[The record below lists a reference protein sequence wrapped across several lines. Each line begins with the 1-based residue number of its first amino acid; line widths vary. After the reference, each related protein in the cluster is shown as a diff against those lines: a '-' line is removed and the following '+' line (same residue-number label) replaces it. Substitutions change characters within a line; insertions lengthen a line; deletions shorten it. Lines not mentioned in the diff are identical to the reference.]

1 MSSEHRRH
9 ARKAISV
16 EFKGTEASGVG
27 ELLFEAADLSAGG
40 TFLKAELLLEQGERL
55 WLSFRVPGMPKPL
68 KAEGRV
74 KWVRRFPEG
83 AEPSGMGVEFEQIAD
98 DDRAVLAKYLEA

>member
-1 MSSEHRRH
+1 MSAEHRRH
-9 ARKAISV
+9 TRKAISV

-27 ELLFEAADLSAGG
+27 ELLFEASDLSAGG
-40 TFLKAELLLEQGERL
+40 TFLKADLLLEQGERL
-55 WLSFRVPGMPKPL
+55 WLSFKVPGMPKQM

-83 AEPSGMGVEFEQIAD
+83 GEPSGMGVEFEQIGE
-98 DDRAVLAKYLEA
+98 DDRAVLSKYLGA

>member
-1 MSSEHRRH
+1 MSAEHRRH

-27 ELLFEAADLSAGG
+27 ELLFEASDLSAGG
-40 TFLKAELLLEQGERL
+40 TFLKADLLLEQGERL
-55 WLSFRVPGMPKPL
+55 WLTFRVPGMPKL
-68 KAEGRV
+68 MRAEGIV

-83 AEPSGMGVEFEQIAD
+83 SEPSGMGVEFEHVAEE
-98 DDRAVLAKYLEA
+98 DRLVLVKYLEG

>member
-1 MSSEHRRH
+1 MSADHRRH
-9 ARKAISV
+9 TRKAISV

-40 TFLKAELLLEQGERL
+40 TFLKADLLLEQGERL
-55 WLSFRVPGMPKPL
+55 WLSFKVPGMPRQM

-83 AEPSGMGVEFEQIAD
+83 GEPSGMGVEFEQIGE
-98 DDRAVLAKYLEA
+98 DDRAVLSRYLEA